1 MALLDDLRKIT
12 DCEISTD
19 PETLAKY
26 SKDASIFQILPQA
39 VVFPKDSEDIKKL
52 VTFVNQSDNNSI
64 TVRSAG
70 TDMSGGAINDSIILD
85 ITRLNKLIEINEDYA
100 ITQPGLY
107 YRDFETE
114 TLKHN
119 LILPCY
125 PASREI
131 CTVGGMVAT
140 DAAGEMTLSY
150 GKIDKYVKSLNVIL
164 ADGNEYTFQPLSQ
177 DQLNKKITQKG
188 FEGKI
193 YSSISSLIENNRELI
208 AKSKPDIS
216 KNSTG
221 YNIWNVL
228 NNGDFDLTNLFVGS
242 QGTLGIITEIK
253 FKLVKP
259 KKHAALLVIE
269 MPTFDN
275 LDKIINEVLKFDPES
290 FECFDD
296 ETYKLAITH
305 AWDLAESF
313 KENNLISAYFSFIK
327 DIIRL
332 NQGNLPKLVLMA
344 NFTAN
349 TKEEAIKK
357 AEETKAQLTQIGIK
371 SDIKNSPT
379 SAEKYWII
387 RHKSFG
393 LLRKYAENGTASSF
407 IDDIIIKPEYLPEFL
422 PKFNAII
429 QPFKDKMIYTF
440 AGHIG
445 DGNFHIIPLM
455 DLSQEEVRR
464 VIPEIMEKVFD
475 LVFKYK
481 GSMSAEHNDG
491 LIRGPYLPRMYENN
505 IYELFK
511 EIKNI
516 FDPKN
521 IFNPHKKTDAT
532 FKYSMDHMIKT

>member
-1 MALLDDLRKIT
+1 MPLPDDLKKVT
-12 DCEISTD
+12 DCKVLDD

-26 SKDASIFQILPQA
+26 SKDASIFQITPKA
-39 VVFPKDSEDIKKL
+39 VVFPRNSDDVKKL
-52 VTFVNQSDNNSI
+52 VSFVNTSNNLSL

-85 ITRLNKLIEINEDYA
+85 ITSLNKLIEIGENEA
-100 ITQPGLY
+100 TTQPGLF
-107 YRDFETE
+107 YRDFEAE
-114 TLKHN
+114 TLKHS

-131 CTVGGMVAT
+131 CTVGGMVST

-150 GKIDKYVKSLNVIL
+150 GKIDQYVKSLSVIL
-164 ADGNEYTFQPLSQ
+164 ADGNEYAFKPLSQ
-177 DQLNKKITQKG
+177 AELNTKLAQKD

-193 YSSISSLIENNRELI
+193 YSSINTLIENNRELI
-208 AKSKPDIS
+208 AKSKPDVS

-221 YNIWNVL
+221 YNIWNVW
-228 NNGDFDLTNLFVGS
+228 NNDNFDLTNLFVGS

-259 KKHAALLVIE
+259 KKHAVLLVIE

-275 LDKIINEVLKFDPES
+275 LDKIINEILKFDPES

-296 ETYKLAITH
+296 ETYKLATAH
-305 AWDLAESF
+305 AWDLAKSF

-327 DIIRL
+327 DIMRSS
-332 NQGNLPKLVLMA
+332 QGKLPKLVLMA
-344 NFTAN
+344 NFTADS
-349 TKEEAIKK
+349 KEAALEK
-357 AEETKAQLTQIGIK
+357 AKNAQSQL
-371 SDIKNSPT
+371 KNIIASEVNDSAS

-429 QPFKDKMIYTF
+429 EPFKDKMIYTF

-455 DLSQEEVRR
+455 DLSREDVRKI
-464 VIPEIMEKVFD
+464 IPEIMEKVFD
-475 LVFKYK
+475 LVFQYK

-491 LIRGPYLPRMYENN
+491 LIRGPYLPRMFDNN
-505 IYELFK
+505 IYEIFK
-511 EIKNI
+511 QIKSI

-532 FKYSMDHMIKT
+532 FKYSMGHMIKT